1 MFTELLSGLASLF
14 SEAGALGTHDNSK
27 HIDFSQPGAG
37 WGQLPLKLMRR

>member
-27 HIDFSQPGAG
+27 HIDFLSLAQDGG
-37 WGQLPLKLMRR
+37 SCL